1 MKKSEGRRR
10 TSRWIHQKGPGY
22 PIVLSSRARL
32 ARNIEGIPFP
42 PAASEEELERAR
54 GLVLEAIPRRL
65 AESRDWD
72 IRFAEELRKDELKFM
87 LEEQLVSPSFG
98 ERQLKRALA
107 MSCEDSG
114 CITVNEED
122 HVRIHAIMP
131 GMQLEEAWKAVNG
144 IDDELEGEIQYSFD
158 DKLGYLTSCPTNVGT
173 GLRVSAMVHL
183 PALVAAGDIGRT
195 VAALG
200 QAGIY
205 VRGLFGEGSGVAGNL
220 FQVANRRTL
229 GLTEKNIIAHT
240 KKMVS
245 QLVEREKTSRKMM
258 ILDSPLELADRVCR
272 SLGILERAK
281 RLSFLEGLGLLS
293 MVKLGTEMEILP
305 LKDFNILGVEVE
317 ISDEHLRM
325 RVGSD
330 SSEEAIDEERA
341 IHVRRILDL

>member
-1 MKKSEGRRR
+1 M
-10 TSRWIHQKGPGY
+10 
-22 PIVLSSRARL
+22 
-32 ARNIEGIPFP
+32 PFP
-42 PAASEEELERAR
+42 PAANKEELERTR
-54 GLVLEAIPRRL
+54 GLVLEAVSRRL
-65 AESRDWD
+65 AENRDWD

-98 ERQLKRALA
+98 ERPAKRALA
-107 MSCEDSG
+107 MSYEDSR

-144 IDDELEGEIQYSFD
+144 VDNELEREIQYSFD

-183 PALVAAGDIGRT
+183 PALVATGDIGRT

-220 FQVANRRTL
+220 FQIANRRTL
-229 GLTEKNIIAHT
+229 GLAERNIIAYT

-245 QLVEREKTSRKMM
+245 RLMEKEKTARKVML
-258 ILDSPLELADRVCR
+258 LDSPLDLADRVYR
-272 SLGILERAK
+272 SLGILERAR

-293 MVKLGTEMEILP
+293 MVKLGVEMEILP
-305 LKDFNILGVEVE
+305 LRDFNILELEVE
-317 ISDEHLRM
+317 ISNEHLRM
-325 RVGSD
+325 RVGSG
-330 SSEEAIDEERA
+330 SPEEAIEEERA
-341 IHVRRILDL
+341 IHVRRLLDL